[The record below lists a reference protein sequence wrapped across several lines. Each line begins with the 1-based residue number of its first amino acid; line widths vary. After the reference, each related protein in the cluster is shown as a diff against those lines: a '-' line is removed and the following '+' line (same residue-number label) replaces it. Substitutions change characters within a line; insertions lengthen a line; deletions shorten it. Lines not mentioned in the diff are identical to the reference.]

1 MAALPDETNATTPTS
16 EEIDVTKVL
25 TDTGVQHLIG
35 LIKAARHLLEG
46 EVTGDNIADETI
58 TPDKL
63 VGMIIGGGSSTGEL
77 EDLTI
82 RTYSFTNAGSGWNT
96 FTFPDAFE
104 GTPQV
109 ICSAEGEYEVQ
120 VQQVTTTKF
129 QYRLVKNASAALNL
143 STAQYWVHTAK
154 ATSTGNMQQVA
165 LVTGGSL
172 SGGGSA
178 SGDSARIM
186 CVAIEFGGDK

>member
-1 MAALPDETNATTPTS
+1 MPDETNTTPTS

-25 TDTGVQHLIG
+25 TDVGVQHLIG

-82 RTYSFTNAGSGWNT
+82 RTYSFANAGSGWNT

-109 ICSAEGEYEVQ
+109 ICSA
-120 VQQVTTTKF
+120 
-129 QYRLVKNASAALNL
+129 
-143 STAQYWVHTAK
+143 
-154 ATSTGNMQQVA
+154 
-165 LVTGGSL
+165 
-172 SGGGSA
+172 
-178 SGDSARIM
+178 
-186 CVAIEFGGDK
+186 

>member
-1 MAALPDETNATTPTS
+1 MP
-16 EEIDVTKVL
+16 DVTEIYKLFNSKLLPHALKVIRADRVL
-25 TDTGVQHLIG
+25 
-35 LIKAARHLLEG
+35 KPG
-46 EVTGDNIADETI
+46 EVTGDKIADETI
-58 TPDKL
+58 TPIKL
-63 VGMIIGGGSSTGEL
+63 IGMIQGGGSSTGEL

-82 RTYSFTNAGSGWNT
+82 RTYSFANAGSGWNT

-143 STAQYWVHTAK
+143 TTAQYWVHTAK
-154 ATSTGNMQQVA
+154 ATSASNMQQVA